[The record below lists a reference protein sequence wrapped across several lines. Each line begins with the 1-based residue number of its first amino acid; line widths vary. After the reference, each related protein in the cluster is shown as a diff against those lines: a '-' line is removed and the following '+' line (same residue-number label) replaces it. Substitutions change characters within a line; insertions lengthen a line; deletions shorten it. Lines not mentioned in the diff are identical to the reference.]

1 LTLVERIK
9 QFNADREP
17 ERLAIKYRLMRT
29 DPFVLL
35 RGTCHLFY
43 EDWHQQL
50 YEIDAPSGWISGDL
64 HLENFGSFKGDNHL
78 VYFDLNDFDE
88 ALLAPAHWE
97 LSRLMTSILVAANSL
112 KLSHAD
118 ALSLCD
124 TFLNQYTATLTAGK
138 AKWIER
144 KTASGM
150 IKDLLDPL
158 KRRTRKE
165 LLDNRAP
172 LHDGKRRLLLDG
184 TKFLPTKKNVR
195 NQILSLLESFAATQS
210 NPEFY
215 QPLDI
220 ARRIAGTGSLG
231 IERYAILVKG
241 NGSPDENYL
250 IDLKQAK
257 PSAVLPYLPPRL
269 KKAQPHW
276 KSEAER
282 IVNIQKR
289 AQAVSPGLLEAIDL
303 NQQAYVI
310 KRLQPLDDRLK
321 LTLWDGKIN
330 RLIAVIESMGQLVAW
345 SHLRSSGRQGS
356 AITDAWIVFGNE
368 CENWRRPLPKLAVD
382 AANKSAADWQV
393 YAKAY
398 DAGDFD

>member
-1 LTLVERIK
+1 MTLIERIK

-43 EDWHQQL
+43 EDWQQKL
-50 YEIDAPSGWISGDL
+50 LAIDAPLAWICGDL
-64 HLENFGSFKGDNHL
+64 HLENFGSFKGDNGL

-88 ALLAPAHWE
+88 AVLAPAHWE
-97 LSRLMTSILVAANSL
+97 LARLMTSILVAAKSL
-112 KLSHAD
+112 KLSHQD
-118 ALSLCD
+118 ALKLCD
-124 TFLNQYTATLTAGK
+124 VLLNQYAATLTIGK

-165 LLDNRAP
+165 LLDSRAP
-172 LHDGKRRLLLDG
+172 LDHGRRQLLLDG
-184 TKFLPTKKNVR
+184 TKFLPIKRNVKKN
-195 NQILSLLESFAATQS
+195 ILSLFESFAATQS

-250 IDLKQAK
+250 IDIKQAK
-257 PSAVLPYLPPRL
+257 PSALMPYLPL
-269 KKAQPHW
+269 KLLKAQPHW

-282 IVNIQKR
+282 VVDIQKR
-289 AQAVSPGLLEAIDL
+289 AQAVSPGFLEAIHF
-303 NQQAYVI
+303 QQQPYVI
-310 KRLQPLDDRLK
+310 KRLQPVDDRLK
-321 LTLWDGKIN
+321 LALWNGKIN
-330 RLIAVIESMGQLVAW
+330 RLMTVIESMGELVAW

-356 AITDAWIVFGNE
+356 AIADAWIAFGSE
-368 CENWRRPLPKLAVD
+368 SANWRKPLINLAID
-382 AANKSAADWQV
+382 AADKTVADWGI
-393 YAKAY
+393 YAKGY
-398 DAGDFD
+398 DAGYFN